1 MLLVRTIYYC
11 NIAELLLGYNWNSWK
26 NGNLLLTGMYS
37 TGQIAG
43 WKIRNYSRMES
54 ECLRETRPSTFQLE
68 KTRLKSNKIWC
79 ISSFHHYV
87 GLQTFWMPLTC
98 THIGVFQPFWCHGTL
113 HKREGHSRNPMH
125 WSVSPAT
132 YARLKLPIWNL
143 KFGRI
148 CRQQYV
154 IVLNQ
159 TRRAMRS
166 SRPLSPRHQ
175 PKKLH
180 VDILG
185 KDTCF

>member
-1 MLLVRTIYYC
+1 VLLVRTIYYC

-132 YARLKLPIWNL
+132 YAMMKPQGVYGLISLAGHWGQNRHEDDKTDKDDQHKIW
-143 KFGRI
+143 
-148 CRQQYV
+148 
-154 IVLNQ
+154 
-159 TRRAMRS
+159 
-166 SRPLSPRHQ
+166 PH
-175 PKKLH
+175 
-180 VDILG
+180 
-185 KDTCF
+185 